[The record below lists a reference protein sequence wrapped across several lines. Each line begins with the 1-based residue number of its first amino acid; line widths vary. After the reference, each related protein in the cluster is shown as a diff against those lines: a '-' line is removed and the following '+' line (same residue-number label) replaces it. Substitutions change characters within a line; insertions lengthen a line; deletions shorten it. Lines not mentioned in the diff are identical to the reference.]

1 MKLYLRALVGETVAV
16 GIFLLGLTSSAI
28 TFLPALGIH
37 GFPPRLLMIG
47 TVVIIM
53 AFMFANYK
61 LHSKQQTRIDNL
73 QSKLRKPVPADVER
87 DVDALRH
94 ALLQF
99 PLSPIGN
106 HINAEIVAQGLGW
119 DLQRLT
125 AVALKGHWGLRHS
138 RCEGVFR

>member
-1 MKLYLRALVGETVAV
+1 MNTTKTVV
-16 GIFLLGLTSSAI
+16 LMCGLTV
-28 TFLPALGIH
+28 
-37 GFPPRLLMIG
+37 LLVLIG
-47 TVVIIM
+47 GAFGGRQGMIM